1 MRAILRASLPIYLL
15 AFAAAAQAQY
25 TWTGG
30 STPGSWSNATNWAAS
45 NSPVSATNTQLVF
58 SFSGGGTA
66 STNNLGSFTLNQ
78 FTHTS
83 TGTAVKTITGGTLV
97 FASNGATGPSIIQSS
112 TAQFTINSAIS
123 IDGVNLVLSNTTGTL
138 ATLSGTI
145 SGTGLLDV
153 RGGFWLLA
161 GSSSS
166 FSGGVNLSGASTQ
179 LVLNADSTGDPG
191 AVTAGPAGT
200 GKITLQGGILRTSN
214 GSTNSPAHRT
224 VNNDVDIDGDVQFG
238 NNSPATSKL
247 TLGGAV
253 TLLGNTNRTV
263 TLSGSNPVVL
273 AGAVAGSGASSALT
287 VVGTGTLEFS
297 GTGANTYSGNTR
309 VSSSLATLLLNK
321 TGANAVAGNLN
332 ITANGGTVRL
342 GQSDQIADT
351 STLDLSG
358 GTFDLNGKSETIQT
372 IVGTGTTITSSAAGS
387 STLTINGGESGD
399 TGVVITDGSGT
410 VSVVKNGSSALI
422 LRGDSTYSGGTTLN
436 DGQLALVSTNALG
449 TGTITLNGGILRTQD
464 STAQNFS
471 NNLEIGGSIQLGIA
485 STGATMT
492 FNGATTILG
501 SGETRSVN
509 FLSGSGTNRTP
520 VIFAGAIGD
529 GGNGNGLSIGTSG
542 TAAGAG
548 NFTTVAFGA
557 GSGDT
562 AANTYTGLTTVGG
575 EQTRLLLDKAAGTTA
590 IAGDLT
596 ISAGRIDLAR
606 SEQIADTAVLTIS
619 GGLGGALVDLGGFTE
634 TVGSFAVSSTT
645 TAERLANGTLI
656 ASGGTGTNTVDN
668 FDGILTISANLQGGN
683 QLFKT
688 GNGILHLS
696 GSNTYTGGTLIRQA
710 STSTNGT
717 AYGVVLKA
725 DEALGSGSLRLDPEA
740 VGQARL
746 ALNGYNQTV
755 SALSSSA
762 TGLSIIEAN
771 GDEGGSVSTLT
782 INQATDTAYSGI
794 LRDNFNT
801 TSATLA
807 LVKTGSGLLDLS
819 GVTSGHNYS
828 GGLTVNGGTVG
839 FGSAVNA
846 LGTATITLGG
856 GALRYTATGG
866 TNSTLANTVA
876 LGTAT
881 TSTLEVT
888 DSSVGLTITNVVS
901 GSGALSKT
909 GNGVLTLSGANTYTG
924 ATTVAGGTLRIDGNA
939 RLGNTTNTITLSNA
953 GILEITAAGV
963 LTNAIT
969 IGTGNG
975 VLSNSSAGALV
986 IAGAVSKDGTV
997 LTSRSGSGTNVFT
1010 GVISGSSANSDFVV
1024 DGGTTVFSNVMT
1036 YNGPTIITNG
1046 GTLVLGVDDAMP
1058 SGSDLILGGGTFLV
1072 DVVNY
1077 NADSSLSMG
1086 TLTLTEDS
1094 TIDLGGFGTSG
1105 VRHLLF
1111 AASAGVAINWNTNA
1125 VLTITNWQGVA
1136 NQTSAVTKLL
1146 FGTGGLDS
1154 TQLAQ
1159 IRFADQN
1166 IDGGQLLG
1174 GDGELA
1180 PIPEAPV
1187 VWGAAALAAFIV
1199 WRERRRL
1206 TRYWRLP
1213 PHGPGEGEFQKIS
1226 FDKKNACRYVL
1237 LTKQFGLVQ
1246 RLSPPTDQTPIQRPP
1261 ILPLS

>member
-1 MRAILRASLPIYLL
+1 MRAIPRASLPIFLL

-45 NSPVSATNTQLVF
+45 NSPVSATNTQLEF
-58 SFSGGGTA
+58 SFSGGGTE

-78 FTHTS
+78 LTHTS
-83 TGTAVKTITGGTLV
+83 TGTAGKTITGNTLV

-112 TAQFTINSAIS
+112 TAGLTIANALS
-123 IDGVNLVLSNTTGTL
+123 IGGVNLVLSNTTSTL
-138 ATLSGTI
+138 ATLSGAI
-145 SGTGLLDV
+145 SGAGLLDV
-153 RGGFWLLA
+153 RGGVWLLSS
-161 GSSSS
+161 SSSS
-166 FSGGVNLSGASTQ
+166 FSGGLNLSGASTQ
-179 LVLNADSTGDPG
+179 LVLNTNSTGAPG

-200 GKITLQGGILRTSN
+200 GKITLQGGVLRTANS
-214 GSTNSPAHRT
+214 STIT
-224 VNNDVDIDGDVQFG
+224 VNNDVDIDGNVQFG
-238 NNSPATSKL
+238 NSSPATSKL

-253 TLLGNTNRTV
+253 TLLGDTTRTV

-297 GTGANTYSGNTR
+297 GTGANTYSGNTTLN
-309 VSSSLATLLLNK
+309 SSAATLLLNK
-321 TGANAVAGNLN
+321 TGVNAVAGNLVVS
-332 ITANGGTVRL
+332 NGSVLL
-342 GQSDQIADT
+342 GQ
-351 STLDLSG
+351 
-358 GTFDLNGKSETIQT
+358 
-372 IVGTGTTITSSAAGS
+372 AG
-387 STLTINGGESGD
+387 
-399 TGVVITDGSGT
+399 
-410 VSVVKNGSSALI
+410 
-422 LRGDSTYSGGTTLN
+422 
-436 DGQLALVSTNALG
+436 
-449 TGTITLNGGILRTQD
+449 
-464 STAQNFS
+464 
-471 NNLEIGGSIQLGIA
+471 
-485 STGATMT
+485 
-492 FNGATTILG
+492 
-501 SGETRSVN
+501 
-509 FLSGSGTNRTP
+509 
-520 VIFAGAIGD
+520 
-529 GGNGNGLSIGTSG
+529 
-542 TAAGAG
+542 
-548 NFTTVAFGA
+548 
-557 GSGDT
+557 
-562 AANTYTGLTTVGG
+562 
-575 EQTRLLLDKAAGTTA
+575 
-590 IAGDLT
+590 
-596 ISAGRIDLAR
+596 
-606 SEQIADTAVLTIS
+606 QIADTAAITNT
-619 GGLGGALVDLGGFTE
+619 GGLIDLGGFTE
-634 TVGSFAVSSTT
+634 TVGSFRLAATT
-645 TAERLANGTLI
+645 TAERLINGTLI
-656 ASGGTGTNTVDN
+656 TSGGTGTNTVDN
-668 FDGILTISANLQGGN
+668 SVGILTISANLQGSN
-683 QLFKT
+683 QLFKN

-725 DEALGSGSLRLDPEA
+725 DEALGSGSLRLEPEA
-740 VGQARL
+740 GGTARL
-746 ALNGYNQTV
+746 ALNGYDQTV

-762 TGLSIIEAN
+762 TGLSVIEAN
-771 GDEGGSVSTLT
+771 GNEGGSVSTLT
-782 INQATDTAYSGI
+782 INQATDTVYSGI
-794 LRDNFNT
+794 LRDSNST

-819 GVTSGHNYS
+819 GVGAGTYS
-828 GGLTVNGGTVG
+828 GGLSVNGGTVG

-846 LGTATITLGG
+846 LGNAGITLGG

-866 TNSTLANTVA
+866 TNSTLANTIA
-876 LGTAT
+876 LSTAT

-901 GSGALSKT
+901 GSGALNKT
-909 GNGVLTLSGANTYTG
+909 GNGVLTLSGANSYSGGTTINAGTVRMDNNAALGSGTVTMNDGASLSTATSAGRSLLNDLVIAGDVSFNQTSEGTGLLNLSGTSIDLGGVNRQLTINTLAIVTQADSLVSTAGFTKAGEGRLNISGSQNYSGSTILEAGTLSAGNDGSFGTSTLVLRGGTLASSSTAARTWNNAVSLEGNVVLTEAADLTGAVTLSGAVDLGSAARTLTVNTEATLSGVVDGSGGGLTKAGNGTLTLSGANTYTG

-953 GILEITAAGV
+953 GILEVTAAGA

-997 LTSRSGSGTNVFT
+997 FTSRAGSGTNVFT
-1010 GVISGSSANSDFVV
+1010 GVISGASANSDFIV

-1105 VRHLLF
+1105 DRNLVF
-1111 AASAGVAINWNTNA
+1111 ADSSTVTWTTNA

-1213 PHGPGEGEFQKIS
+1213 SHDPGEGKFQKIS
-1226 FDKKNACRYVL
+1226 FDKKSVYRY
-1237 LTKQFGLVQ
+1237 
-1246 RLSPPTDQTPIQRPP
+1246 
-1261 ILPLS
+1261 

>member
-1 MRAILRASLPIYLL
+1 MKTTSRAAFIIFLL

-782 INQATDTAYSGI
+782 VNQATDTAYSGI

-807 LVKTGSGLLDLS
+807 LVKTGSGTLTLY
-819 GVTSGHNYS
+819 GNNNTYS
-828 GGLTVNGGTVG
+828 GGTTLSNGVLRLGHANAAGTGLITQSSGASTLQINTTGTVANAMSIYNIQTLQTVTLSGNKALNNATYTVDPGTTTTESGVLSGGGGITKLGTGTLLVTASNTFTGTVDVQAGRLSLASATGSAAGGTTNVIVATSATLLIAQSNQVNNTAGVTLSGGTIQRASGVSEVFGALDLTTGSTLDFGSGVGGQLRFGVYEGGTAPSALLTVNNFFQGNSLV
-839 FGSAVNA
+839 FGSD
-846 LGTATITLGG
+846 I
-856 GALRYTATGG
+856 
-866 TNSTLANTVA
+866 STY
-876 LGTAT
+876 
-881 TSTLEVT
+881 
-888 DSSVGLTITNVVS
+888 I
-901 GSGALSKT
+901 
-909 GNGVLTLSGANTYTG
+909 
-924 ATTVAGGTLRIDGNA
+924 
-939 RLGNTTNTITLSNA
+939 
-953 GILEITAAGV
+953 AA
-963 LTNAIT
+963 
-969 IGTGNG
+969 
-975 VLSNSSAGALV
+975 SSAGPYSGTYFSFDQGFTTSGWNGSTFTITAIPEPATYLATAGLV
-986 IAGAVSKDGTV
+986 LLLLASSPR
-997 LTSRSGSGTNVFT
+997 LTARLSRSARAEKPRVQGSR
-1010 GVISGSSANSDFVV
+1010 ANSLA
-1024 DGGTTVFSNVMT
+1024 N
-1036 YNGPTIITNG
+1036 NG
-1046 GTLVLGVDDAMP
+1046 
-1058 SGSDLILGGGTFLV
+1058 
-1072 DVVNY
+1072 
-1077 NADSSLSMG
+1077 
-1086 TLTLTEDS
+1086 
-1094 TIDLGGFGTSG
+1094 
-1105 VRHLLF
+1105 
-1111 AASAGVAINWNTNA
+1111 
-1125 VLTITNWQGVA
+1125 
-1136 NQTSAVTKLL
+1136 
-1146 FGTGGLDS
+1146 
-1154 TQLAQ
+1154 
-1159 IRFADQN
+1159 N
-1166 IDGGQLLG
+1166 I
-1174 GDGELA
+1174 A
-1180 PIPEAPV
+1180 P
-1187 VWGAAALAAFIV
+1187 
-1199 WRERRRL
+1199 
-1206 TRYWRLP
+1206 
-1213 PHGPGEGEFQKIS
+1213 
-1226 FDKKNACRYVL
+1226 
-1237 LTKQFGLVQ
+1237 
-1246 RLSPPTDQTPIQRPP
+1246 
-1261 ILPLS
+1261 